1 LGILGN
7 WGNGVRAKVDREQRR
22 VELAEAVWRVID
34 KRGIE
39 NVSIRNVA
47 DESQWTRGV
56 IQLYFR
62 DKDDLL
68 DAALDLVAGQTDEIA
83 ARVTAPTITLDTV
96 RSLLMLYAR
105 PDEERRLAFV
115 VLQALAT
122 RAFSHDDFGRR
133 YRELHVDWQER
144 TRRLFLTLAASGEV
158 RDDIPP
164 ADLADH
170 YYAFAMG
177 LSFEYYVDPE
187 SMGRGRA
194 ERMVDSFIR
203 SVAPLLDQPTK

>member
-1 LGILGN
+1 M
-7 WGNGVRAKVDREQRR
+7 RAKVDREQRR

-39 NVSIRNVA
+39 KVSIRNVA

-68 DAALDLVAGQTDEIA
+68 YAALDLVAGQAAGIA
-83 ARVTAPTITLDTV
+83 ARFTASPLTLDTV

-105 PDEERRLAFV
+105 PDEELRLAFV

-122 RAFSHDDFGRR
+122 RAVSHREFGRR
-133 YRELHVDWQER
+133 YRELHAGWREL
-144 TRRLFLTLAASGEV
+144 TRRLFESLAESGEV
-158 RDDIPP
+158 RDDIAP
-164 ADLADH
+164 AALADH
-170 YYAFAMG
+170 YYAYAMG
-177 LSFEYYVDPE
+177 LSFEYYMDPE
-187 SMGRGRA
+187 SMGGGRA
-194 ERMVDSFIR
+194 ERMVDSFIH
-203 SVAPLLDQPTK
+203 SVAPLPDQPAQ

>member
-1 LGILGN
+1 
-7 WGNGVRAKVDREQRR
+7 VRAKVDREQRR

-83 ARVTAPTITLDTV
+83 LRVTASTITLETV
-96 RSLLMLYAR
+96 RTLLMLYAR
-105 PDEERRLAFV
+105 PDEERRVTFV

-122 RAFSHDDFGRR
+122 RAVSHDGFGRR
-133 YRELHVDWQER
+133 YRELHADWQER
-144 TRRLFLTLAASGEV
+144 TRWLFETLAASGEV
-158 RDDIPP
+158 RDDISP
-164 ADLADH
+164 AALADH
-170 YYAFAMG
+170 YYAYAMG
-177 LSFEYYVDPE
+177 LSFEYYMDPE
-187 SMGRGRA
+187 SMGGGRA
-194 ERMVDSFIR
+194 EKMVDSFIR
-203 SVAPLLDQPTK
+203 SVAPLPDQPTD

>member
-1 LGILGN
+1 
-7 WGNGVRAKVDREQRR
+7 VRAKVDREQRR

-68 DAALDLVAGQTDEIA
+68 DAALDLVAGQTGEISS
-83 ARVTAPTITLDTV
+83 RVTASPLTLDTV

-105 PDEERRLAFV
+105 PDEALRIAFV

-122 RAFSHDDFGRR
+122 RAVSHDEFGRR
-133 YRELHVDWQER
+133 YRELHAGWREL
-144 TRRLFLTLAASGEV
+144 TRRLFDRLAASGEV
-158 RDDIPP
+158 RDDISP
-164 ADLADH
+164 AALADH
-170 YYAFAMG
+170 YYAYAMG
-177 LSFEYYVDPE
+177 LSFEYYMDPG
-187 SMGRGRA
+187 SMGGGRA

-203 SVAPLLDQPTK
+203 SVAPLPDQPTQ